1 MDGLC
6 PRPADRRIAAC
17 TRLGGLGGAVAAIGV
32 VCTGPSSGR
41 WQRDFPGGEWRCS
54 RRQSALDGRGP
65 RGSIGRCV
73 ACRVARIGIGMCAVA
88 GGAGHSE
95 RNIARSGASVR
106 TWQCTVGTAGQV
118 FWALSG
124 RCGTLARCG
133 QPVAPDRVSAGHC
146 RCHAH
151 PDSDV
156 ARRNLG
162 RGSLA

>member
-6 PRPADRRIAAC
+6 PRPADRRTTTCA
-17 TRLGGLGGAVAAIGV
+17 RVGGLGGAVAASGV
-32 VCTGPSSGR
+32 VCAGPSSGR

-54 RRQSALDGRGP
+54 SGQSALDGRGS

-118 FWALSG
+118 FGTLSG

-156 ARRNLG
+156 ARRNL
-162 RGSLA
+162 